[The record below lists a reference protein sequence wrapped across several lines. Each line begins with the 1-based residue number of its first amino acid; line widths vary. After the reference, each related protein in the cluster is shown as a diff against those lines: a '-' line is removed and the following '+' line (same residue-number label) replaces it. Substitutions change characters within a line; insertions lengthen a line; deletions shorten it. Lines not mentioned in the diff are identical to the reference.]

1 MANEQIPDVES
12 LLKKGDLEG
21 AIQAGHEFAMR
32 DPLRRTVKAYQDRGL
47 LTLVVVFDAEW
58 LHNPRFTEE
67 ETAQAIKDINEYGEG
82 FGDLVGTDRTGV
94 STFVMNKFHEYME
107 EEYGPA
113 ADAREAAGE

>member
-32 DPLRRTVKAYQDRGL
+32 DPLRRTVKAYQDSGL

-67 ETAQAIKDINEYGEG
+67 ETAQAIRYINGYGEG
-82 FGDLVGTDRTGV
+82 FGGL
-94 STFVMNKFHEYME
+94 STFVMNKFHEYMK